1 MGGVAADRAR
11 VLEEFWLR
19 KRQAAQNKARGQL
32 DYGQYVSFLAQQS
45 FSRAQSRCHVYGT
58 ILKVLFEF
66 RKEGHN
72 ILACD
77 LLTK

>member
-45 FSRAQSRCHVYGT
+45 FSRAQSRCHVYG

-72 ILACD
+72 ILAHD
-77 LLTK
+77 LPTK